1 LRYFFSLAI
10 AVKLNTCNHSQNPY
24 TNTTFS
30 LPTFG
35 KNHYPLAVIFI
46 CTYLRYFSTLRR
58 GAMSSPTIS
67 RKQDHLAGARIN
79 EVVLVT
85 CTCGKLLLKRYSLAA
100 VFSLTFH
107 LLKNGGGWRWLAEIT
122 LFKVGTAFLEVLLNH
137 KNIIHQRFHSKNLRQ
152 NLHQKCSLQPFP
164 TPKKWRWLA
173 VVGGN
178 HVFSAFLKLLKSAVP
193 ICVVFVGVLF
203 PRTTLHS
210 PRFVSPQNGNKQN
223 SRLYSQTIASI
234 HL

>member
-1 LRYFFSLAI
+1 LRYFFGFAI

-30 LPTFG
+30 FPTFG

-85 CTCGKLLLKRYSLAA
+85 CTCGKLLSQRTSLTA
-100 VFSLTFH
+100 VFP
-107 LLKNGGGWRWLAEIT
+107 LLPL
-122 LFKVGTAFLEVLLNH
+122 V
-137 KNIIHQRFHSKNLRQ
+137 
-152 NLHQKCSLQPFP
+152 
-164 TPKKWRWLA
+164 KKWRWLA
-173 VVGGN
+173 VSGGN
-178 HVFSAFLKLLKSAVP
+178 RVFQHGCPAFLRYFILLKPFAGKA
-193 ICVVFVGVLF
+193 F
-203 PRTTLHS
+203 
-210 PRFVSPQNGNKQN
+210 
-223 SRLYSQTIASI
+223 I
-234 HL
+234 H